1 MRKWTVGVA
10 LSAMAAIPA
19 PGMAQTTTAQISGAE
34 VQNFCIFDGSV
45 YSAGSTICSSTGG
58 VGRALTCHA
67 KGTKATPAATPA
79 NYAVA
84 TWTSV
89 EDERCAQK

>member
-1 MRKWTVGVA
+1 MRKWTVGVV

-19 PGMAQTTTAQISGAE
+19 PGAAQTTTVQITGAE

-45 YSAGSTICSSTGG
+45 YSAGSTICSSMGG
-58 VGRALTCHA
+58 LGRTLTCHA
-67 KGTKATPAATPA
+67 KGTKATPATTPA

-89 EDERCAQK
+89 EDEKCAAK